1 MTTFQLLNYTHFV
14 DWQYFK
20 ELKQNLKTIDGL
32 YLIIMNE
39 IKFFHFKSI
48 PCKRYIVVQAARALF
63 NNNYKIELIREL
75 IRRGDRGFRN
85 MRFEYFIDML
95 KRSIVDE

>member
-1 MTTFQLLNYTHFV
+1 MELNFG
-14 DWQYFK
+14 FK
-20 ELKQNLKTIDGL
+20 NLDII
-32 YLIIMNE
+32 YWIIMNE
-39 IKFFHFKSI
+39 ITFFYFKAI
-48 PCKRYIVVQAARALF
+48 PCKRYIMVQAAQELF